1 MAFPTTSPPTFSA
14 PWQVS
19 LQNAANPTGLLLGQG
34 TPYAVY
40 DIEGAGS
47 PTVETG
53 DISRPRD
60 QGLQLGSDYLAGRD
74 LVITGDI
81 VSDGTS
87 LQHAVAQLAIVTTTT
102 YGYAST
108 EYPMWI
114 NVPNLITAGTNTP
127 IASMVRPRK
136 KDLPFDLGF
145 SINEVAQFTLQM
157 SATDPRFYSLPN
169 NVTTTATGSTVNAVA
184 SMTNAG
190 NYETRPLYTIT
201 GPIASGW
208 TLTTSSGGSLT
219 VILALTSGQ
228 SVIIDPDQ
236 KTVVFNNGSTVTNA
250 RSYLGASPTW
260 WNCPANATTTAT
272 LAGTG
277 GTASVTSLNVEYCS
291 AWIL

>member
-19 LQNAANPTGLLLGQG
+19 LQNAANPSGLLLGQG
-34 TPYAVY
+34 TPYAIY

-60 QGLQLGSDYLAGRD
+60 QGLQIGNDYLAGRD

-81 VSDGTS
+81 ISDGTS

-114 NVPNLITAGTNTP
+114 NVPNLYAPGTSLAV
-127 IASMVRPRK
+127 ASMVRPRK
-136 KDLPFDLGF
+136 RDLPFDLGF

-157 SATDPRFYSLPN
+157 SATDPRFYSSVSN
-169 NVTTTATGSTVNAVA
+169 ATTAASGSTVSALV
-184 SMTNAG
+184 SLTNIG
-190 NYETRPLYTIT
+190 NYETRPIYTVA

-208 TLTTSSGGSLT
+208 TLVSSNGGSLT
-219 VILALTSGQ
+219 VNLALTSGQ
-228 SVIIDPDQ
+228 SVVIDTDQ
-236 KTVVFNNGSTVTNA
+236 KTVVFNNGSTLSNA
-250 RSYLGASPTW
+250 RSYLGTSPTW
-260 WNCPANATTTAT
+260 WNCPGTATTTAT
-272 LAGTG
+272 LSGTG
-277 GTASVTSLNVEYCS
+277 GSSGVTSLNAQYCS
-291 AWIL
+291 AWIF